1 MRLPH
6 SVLWIPLVCLPV
18 AAHAQPASTTSQET
32 MTVPKTDCRGS
43 AEEIRSCG
51 EAWFKD
57 CVKDWD
63 SATHMSKQDYA
74 RTCRRVVQNRIK
86 FLIEQNRSEDVG
98 KKKSAR

>member
-1 MRLPH
+1 MRPPP
-6 SVLWIPLVCLPV
+6 SVLWILLVCLPV
-18 AAHAQPASTTSQET
+18 AVHAQPASTASQGT
-32 MTVPKTDCRGS
+32 MTVPKSDCRGS

-86 FLIEQNRSEDVG
+86 FLIDQNRSEDAG

>member
-1 MRLPH
+1 MRVPH
-6 SVLWIPLVCLPV
+6 WVLMMLFICLP
-18 AAHAQPASTTSQET
+18 ATTQAQTASTASKET
-32 MTVPKTDCRGS
+32 MTVPKSDCRGS

-57 CVKDWD
+57 CLKDWD

-74 RTCRRVVQNRIK
+74 RTCRRVVDNRVK
-86 FLIEQNRSEDVG
+86 ALVEQNRSDDAS